1 MVNNSYV
8 SGSLI
13 LFNRHILFYIKSSSG
28 FLLIERVALINII
41 ITQGAKLFGPLKSLF
56 PRDECPAPNQLR
68 NSGRVGA
75 MDYPSDN
82 LEMKTPEALD
92 EWSA

>member
-41 ITQGAKLFGPLKSLF
+41 ITQGAKLFGPLKSL
-56 PRDECPAPNQLR
+56 PRRDWIPTF
-68 NSGRVGA
+68 VG
-75 MDYPSDN
+75 MTEKSSFLFFVN
-82 LEMKTPEALD
+82 LSKITA
-92 EWSA
+92 